1 MSSSA
6 PQLPQRA
13 KRGPG
18 LLIGIIAAIVVI
30 AIVVVILVV
39 SNRGSSSAAA
49 AKTVSIGVADKAEPY
64 WKTYTKLAKD
74 KLGVT
79 IKLVNFT
86 DYSLPNPA
94 LSQGQTDLNEF
105 QHIQYLAN
113 YNVTNSDDLQ
123 PIGATA
129 VYPLP
134 LYSTKYDDASKI
146 PSGAKVAIPNDAVN
160 EARGLLILQS
170 AKLITLKGG
179 GNAFSTAAD
188 IETHSVDVTPIDAS
202 QTAGAL
208 KAGSVAAA
216 IVNQNYATTGGLS
229 KSDAI
234 FKDDPSSASAAPY
247 VNVFVAKKKDD
258 DNALYLKL
266 AKLYHTASVEK
277 GVQAANA
284 GTAVF
289 RSTSAADLQKEL
301 AQVEKDAKAAAAK

>member
-13 KRGPG
+13 RRGPG
-18 LLIGIIAAIVVI
+18 LLIGIIAAIVV
-30 AIVVVILVV
+30 VVVIVVIVVV
-39 SNRGSSSAAA
+39 SNRGSSSTTAG
-49 AKTVSIGVADKAEPY
+49 KTVSIGVADKAEPY

-79 IKLVNFT
+79 VKLVNFT

-146 PSGAKVAIPNDAVN
+146 PDGAKVAIPNDAVN

-179 GNAFSTAAD
+179 GNAFSTTAD
-188 IETHSVDVTPIDAS
+188 IATKKVDVTPIDAS

-229 KSDAI
+229 KADAI
-234 FKDDPSSASAAPY
+234 FKDDPSSSSAKPY
-247 VNVFVAKKKDD
+247 VNVFVAKKADAK
-258 DNALYLKL
+258 NALYLKL

-277 GVQAANA
+277 GVQTANA
-284 GTAVF
+284 DTAVF

-301 AQVEKDAKAAAAK
+301 AQVERDAKAAAAS